1 MHAGTISLSP
11 RFFENELRAYSDWRE
26 AFWRELFQNSVDAG
40 CRNISIRFQGSSDEP
55 EVIFSDDGP
64 GMSQATLRD
73 VYFQLGA
80 STKGADD
87 IGGFGR
93 ARMLTCFAHTSYWVR
108 SHDYIATGCGAS
120 FQIAASP
127 DSFTD
132 GCEIGVCLHNSGGDI
147 AMKER
152 LVSFLSTCQLDCGV
166 TVEGEEFKSWA
177 YRYRKDGDL
186 SFAAIH
192 VNRSQP
198 SQILVRVNGVA
209 MFTRWTSAKARIILE
224 IPADIARNVLTS
236 NRDGLRHRFQEEF
249 DRYLEKLSIDCNS
262 AVRER
267 VLPLKTVYG
276 QAARTIRRKGVVLQ
290 PQDALPESGPVAKLS
305 TVPDILPRLG
315 PPTAFSY
322 ASSASNLPQFVLYA
336 DCKGHKLRAAEKRFT
351 PEAISGTR
359 RERLLKGWTCACEI
373 ALGALLDI
381 SGGDSLE
388 FAPGF
393 VFSDDAKAV
402 CLSSDGTHSLLLRPV
417 DEYGRLA
424 YNISSPATAYELLAI
439 AAHEAAHVIHSAH
452 NEDFASTITE
462 VFGKI
467 ASQSKLVRSALR
479 AAMCLSP

>member
-1 MHAGTISLSP
+1 MQTGTVSFSP
-11 RFFENELRAYSDWRE
+11 RFFANELKAYSDWRD

-40 CRNISIRFQGSSDEP
+40 CRNISIRFQGTSDEP

-64 GMSQATLRD
+64 GMSQETLRD
-73 VYFQLGA
+73 IYFQLGA

-166 TVEGEEFKSWA
+166 MVEGEEFKSWA
-177 YRYRKDGDL
+177 YRYRKAGDL

-249 DRYLEKLSIDCNS
+249 DRYIEKLSIDCNS

-276 QAARTIRRKGVVLQ
+276 QVARTIRRKGVV
-290 PQDALPESGPVAKLS
+290 PQQRDVLPESGSGANLS
-305 TVPDILPRLG
+305 TVLLPRLG
-315 PPTAFSY
+315 PQTAVSY

-336 DCKGHKLRAAEKRFT
+336 DCKGHKLRAAAKKFS
-351 PEAISGTR
+351 PQAIAGTR

-417 DEYGRLA
+417 DECGRLA
-424 YNISSPATAYELLAI
+424 FNISSPATAYELLAI
-439 AAHEAAHVIHSAH
+439 AAHEAAHVIQTAH

-467 ASQSKLVRSALR
+467 ASHSKHVRSALR
-479 AAMCLSP
+479 PAMCFPP